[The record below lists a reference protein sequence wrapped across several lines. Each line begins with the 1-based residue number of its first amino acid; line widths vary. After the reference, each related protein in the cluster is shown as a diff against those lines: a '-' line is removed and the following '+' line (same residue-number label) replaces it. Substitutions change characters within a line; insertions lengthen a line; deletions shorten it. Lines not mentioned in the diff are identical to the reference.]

1 MAVWSCRAKYC
12 LSDSDSLLF
21 FVQQASTCFEK
32 VLKAQS
38 GNYETMKI
46 LGSLYANSSDPAK
59 RDIAK
64 VGSVIGVKKKI
75 EKRGRTVFILFLK
88 CMVDINVFRRDWV
101 SVLAM
106 KETSCVAFCNL
117 DKV

>member
-1 MAVWSCRAKYC
+1 MAVWSCRAIYG
-12 LSDSDSLLF
+12 LSDSDSLIF

-64 VGSVIGVKKKI
+64 VGSFTVIKPSQGIQKGGERMGSFFV
-75 EKRGRTVFILFLK
+75 
-88 CMVDINVFRRDWV
+88 
-101 SVLAM
+101 
-106 KETSCVAFCNL
+106 VANMAKLSPIIDF
-117 DKV
+117 